1 MKKSFLYTLI
11 LSAFAALS
19 PAFSQAEK
27 KLCVASLNPVL
38 SDFASEIGGSA
49 VEIFSVLPSGKDPH
63 LFEPTPK
70 EIREMAGADIILASG
85 FGLENYLEKLKPTLR
100 KKSKIVEVGKSVQN
114 PILDCPESHGAC
126 AHGKHGDGEAANPHW
141 WLSVNNAESA
151 VETIARTFSDADPS
165 HRELYTANAAAY
177 LKKLHSLKK
186 WIANELS
193 SLPQEKRI
201 LVTSHDALAYFAR
214 DYGFEVLP
222 IVGINTAD
230 QPTSKKIRSVIDTI
244 RSRKVKAIFV
254 ENTGNLKILSE
265 IAKESG
271 ANLGGTLFVD
281 GLGESPTDT
290 YEKMMRHN
298 VSTIAKSLR

>member
-1 MKKSFLYTLI
+1 MI
-11 LSAFAALS
+11 LSAFAVLS

-49 VEIFSVLPSGKDPH
+49 IEILSVLPSGKDPH
-63 LFEPTPK
+63 LFEPSPK
-70 EIREMAGADIILASG
+70 EIREMAGSDIILASG
-85 FGLENYLEKLKPTLR
+85 FGLENYLEKLKPTLQ

-114 PILDCPESHGAC
+114 PISDCHGSHAAC
-126 AHGKHGDGEAANPHW
+126 THGNHGTGDAANPHW
-141 WLSVNNAESA
+141 WLSVSNAESA
-151 VETIARTFSDADPS
+151 VETIARTFSDADPA
-165 HRELYTANAAAY
+165 HRALYNANAAAY
-177 LKKLHSLKK
+177 LKKLQSLKK

-193 SLPQEKRI
+193 PLAQEKRV

-230 QPTSKKIRSVIDTI
+230 QPTSKKIRTVIDTI
-244 RSRKVKAIFV
+244 RSREVKAIFA
-254 ENTGNLKILSE
+254 ENTENLKILNE

-281 GLGESPTDT
+281 GLGDSPADT